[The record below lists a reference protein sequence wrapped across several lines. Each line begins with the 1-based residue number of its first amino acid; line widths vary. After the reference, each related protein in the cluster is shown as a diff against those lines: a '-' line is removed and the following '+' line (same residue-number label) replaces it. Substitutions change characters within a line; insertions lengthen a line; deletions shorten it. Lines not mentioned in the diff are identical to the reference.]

1 MPPSLGATTG
11 ATPGKAWLNFNRNA
25 TLLFGKPE
33 CHCTFLSAQEG
44 RSLGWLDRSALVEIA
59 ILVPL
64 RLLGDHPKLSPK
76 LLFKPRVAAIG
87 LSGLLGAILAALPA
101 EAGQLLNWRFDPSRN
116 QLSFTTDEGVQP
128 RAQILS
134 GPDRLVIELPDTSLG
149 RPGSEQRYNGW
160 VRAVRSGQPTRNAA
174 RIVIEL
180 QPGYRINPNA
190 VRVRS
195 LSPTRWTVD
204 LGTPIATQPAPV
216 QPRPSQRPQPD
227 QPSDRP
233 WVPGALREALERSP
247 SREPLT
253 QIEGLDLSEA
263 GLVLQVNGGNPAV
276 SLERSSDRRQIT
288 IILENATIA
297 NGIDRIMGGRAGVA
311 RLIVTPVRSTYPAYV
326 RVLLVVDPSTP
337 DWQVRTEGTLVIAQP
352 IGSNTAVNPPQP
364 ITPPRTTW
372 PRQPQPPVSGGWP
385 PDDLPTGTG
394 GPLPTI
400 NRRVRI
406 VVDPG
411 HGGRD
416 PGAIG
421 IGGLQE
427 KQAVL
432 DISLQLAALLR
443 RQGADVVLTRDD
455 DTFISLDGRTTL
467 ANRLNATA
475 FVSVHAN
482 SAGINRPDVNGLETY
497 YHQSGGRMAQAVHGS
512 IIQAFP
518 YMRNRGVR
526 TARFYVLRHSRMPS
540 ILVETGFVTGS
551 QDAALLSNP
560 SWRSQMAW
568 AIARGVIN
576 YLNGDR

>member
-1 MPPSLGATTG
+1 M
-11 ATPGKAWLNFNRNA
+11 
-25 TLLFGKPE
+25 
-33 CHCTFLSAQEG
+33 
-44 RSLGWLDRSALVEIA
+44 EIA
-59 ILVPL
+59 ILVAL
-64 RLLGDHPKLSPK
+64 RLLGDRPKLSPK
-76 LLFKPRVAAIG
+76 FLCPTRVAAIG
-87 LSGLLGAILAALPA
+87 LSGFLGSLLAVLPA
-101 EAGQLLNWRFDPSRN
+101 AAGQLLNWRFDPSRN

-128 RAQILS
+128 RAQIVAE
-134 GPDRLVIELPDTSLG
+134 PDRLVIELPDTALG
-149 RPGSEQRYNGW
+149 RPGSEQRFGGW
-160 VRAVRSGQPTRNAA
+160 VRAVRSGEPTRNAA

-180 QPGYRINPNA
+180 QPGYRINPNT

-204 LGTPIATQPAPV
+204 LGSPLASQPTPIQSRPN
-216 QPRPSQRPQPD
+216 PRPLPEP
-227 QPSDRP
+227 PSDRP
-233 WVPGALREALERSP
+233 WVPGALREVLERSP
-247 SREPLT
+247 NREP
-253 QIEGLDLSEA
+253 IAEIAGLELSEA
-263 GLVLQVNGGNPAV
+263 GLALQVTGGTLSAS
-276 SLERSSDRRQIT
+276 SLERSSDRRQIA
-288 IILENATIA
+288 IVLENATIA
-297 NGIDRIMGGRAGVA
+297 NGIDRLMGGRAGVS
-311 RLIVTPVRSTYPAYV
+311 RLIVTPIRNSYPPQVRI
-326 RVLLVVDPSTP
+326 LLVVDPSAP
-337 DWQVRTEGTLVIAQP
+337 DWQVRTEGSLVVAQP
-352 IGSNTAVNPPQP
+352 IGSNAAVNPPQP
-364 ITPPRTTW
+364 IEPPNTTW
-372 PRQPQPPVSGGWP
+372 PRQPQPPASGSWP
-385 PDDLPTGTG
+385 PDSPATGTG

-432 DISLQLAALLR
+432 DISLQLATLLR

-455 DTFISLDGRTTL
+455 DTFISLDGRTTM

-482 SAGINRPDVNGLETY
+482 SAGINRPDVNGIETY
-497 YHQSGGRMAQAVHGS
+497 YHQSGGRMAQAVQQS
-512 IIQAFP
+512 IMQAFP
-518 YMRNRGVR
+518 FMRNRGVR

-540 ILVETGFVTGS
+540 ILVETGFVTGR

-576 YLNGDR
+576 YLNGSR